1 MKKFLMIAIV
11 AVLTVALLA
20 CSTTAAPAAS
30 SAAAAP
36 ASSAA
41 AAPASSA
48 AAAPA
53 SSVAAAPATS
63 AAAAK
68 TTTLKI
74 GMYADGADSYY
85 QAIKDTLVACAAE
98 DPTCKWTVDY
108 KVGQNTAAE
117 QLQAVEDFIT
127 AKYDAMVVIQN
138 SVDTTSKCIAEAK
151 AANIPYFGAAQPFAS
166 AANATDA
173 AGSCAFD
180 FLAEGKYAG
189 AAAAKAGAKKC
200 VMIEGQLGQGAAGD
214 QTKGYILA
222 YQEAGKKLGGVTAK
236 DIYTNKSQVK
246 QDGTQE
252 FQVVSWASGGW
263 FADPAQK
270 AMTDAITSL
279 GPKGFDSVY
288 AENNPMMEG
297 VLAALKDAGLDP
309 TKYFLSSGN
318 GREESWAWVQAGTIQ
333 ADVNQSAALEGDV
346 IYQQIKA
353 YFNGTTYRKYIHPYL
368 TEYDTSNIATL
379 VNSLVPFTD
388 TKTYMSKRDANA
400 FVHDIN
406 DPKFVDIADF
416 GNATPPDPT

>member
-11 AVLTVALLA
+11 AVLVVALLA
-20 CSTTAAPAAS
+20 CSSTPTPSAASSAPAAAS
-30 SAAAAP
+30 SAAPASAA

-41 AAPASSA
+41 P
-48 AAAPA
+48 
-53 SSVAAAPATS
+53 
-63 AAAAK
+63 AAK

-98 DPTCKWTVDY
+98 DTTTKWTVDY

-117 QLQAVEDFIT
+117 QLTAVQDFIT

-138 SVDTTSKCIAEAK
+138 SVDTTSECIKLAK
-151 AANIPYFGAAQPFAS
+151 AAGIPYFGAAQPFAS
-166 AANATDA
+166 APNATDA
-173 AGSCAFD
+173 AGSCSFD
-180 FLAEGKYAG
+180 FLQEGKYAG
-189 AAAAKAGAKKC
+189 AAAVAAGAKKV

-236 DIYTNKSQVK
+236 DIYTDKDAVK

-252 FQVVSWASGGW
+252 FQVVSWATGGW

-270 AMTDAITSL
+270 AMADAITSL
-279 GPKGFDSVY
+279 GATGFDSVY

-297 VLAALKDAGLDP
+297 VLAAIKDAGLDP

-318 GREESWAWVQAGTIQ
+318 GREESWAWVQAGTIA

-353 YFNGTTYRKYIHPYL
+353 YFTGQTYRKYIHPYL
-368 TEYDTSNIATL
+368 TEYDKSNITTL

-388 TKTYMSKRDANA
+388 TAAYMKGRDANA

>member
-1 MKKFLMIAIV
+1 MKKRFLMIAFI
-11 AVLTVALLA
+11 AVLAVGLLA
-20 CSTTAAPAAS
+20 CTSNNP
-30 SAAAAP
+30 P

-41 AAPASSA
+41 PSTATPT
-48 AAAPA
+48 
-53 SSVAAAPATS
+53 TS
-63 AAAAK
+63 ASVSASGAAAK

-117 QLQAVEDFIT
+117 QLAAVENFIT
-127 AKYDAMVVIQN
+127 AKYDAMVIIQN
-138 SVDTTSKCIAEAK
+138 SVDTTSECIAKAK

-166 AANATDA
+166 AKNATDA

-189 AAAAKAGAKKC
+189 AAAVKAGAKKV

-236 DIYTNKSQVK
+236 QIYTDKSTVK

-252 FQVVSWASGGW
+252 FAVVNWASGGW
-263 FADPAQK
+263 FAEAAQK
-270 AMTDAITSL
+270 AMANAITSL
-279 GPKGFDSVY
+279 GPTGFDSVY

-297 VLAALKDAGLDP
+297 VLSAMKDAGLDP

-318 GREESWAWVQAGTIQ
+318 GREESWAWVKAGTIA

-353 YFNGTTYRKYIHPYL
+353 YFTGTKYRKYIHPYL
-368 TEYDTSNIATL
+368 TEYDKGNIAT
-379 VNSLVPFTD
+379 VGDSLVPFTD